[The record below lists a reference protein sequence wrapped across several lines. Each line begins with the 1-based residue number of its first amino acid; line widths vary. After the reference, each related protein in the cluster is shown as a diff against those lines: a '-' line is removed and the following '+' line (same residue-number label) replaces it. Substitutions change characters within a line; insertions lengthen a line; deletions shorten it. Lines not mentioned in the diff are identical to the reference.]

1 MTKHPK
7 LGRPR
12 TSALNR
18 AEQLRAA
25 KRAQRLREREAGLSA
40 VELRLP
46 QERAQRLRAAVAA
59 PQFGAA
65 LDKLIDETVLDLD
78 AWPKLRESAWSRKGR
93 WIRAEDALA
102 LYERNWRFV
111 EPERLDKTEA
121 ALIEQLKDRYGGGV
135 LNV

>member
-18 AEQLRAA
+18 AEQLHAA
-25 KRAQRLREREAGLSA
+25 K
-40 VELRLP
+40 
-46 QERAQRLRAAVAA
+46 RAQRLRAAVAA

-78 AWPKLRESAWSRKGR
+78 AWPKLREIAWSRKGR
-93 WIRAEDALA
+93 WILAEDALA

-111 EPERLDKTEA
+111 EPERLDKTEG